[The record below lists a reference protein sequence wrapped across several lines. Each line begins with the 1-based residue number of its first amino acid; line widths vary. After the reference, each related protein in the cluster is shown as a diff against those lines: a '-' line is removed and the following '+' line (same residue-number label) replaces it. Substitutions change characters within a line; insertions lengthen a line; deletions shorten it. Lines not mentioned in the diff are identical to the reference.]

1 LAENS
6 GKQSP
11 RELKLARDDK
21 KKKAAVGAAKQAA
34 EKVEGGLPP
43 AEAGSG

>member
-1 LAENS
+1 LAYKA
-6 GKQSP
+6 GQKQIP
-11 RELKLARDDK
+11 RELKLARDD